1 MTPPLGQ
8 DGAEQLWPDPSYPE
22 LPGRVPTAAALGECI
37 VLDSTRWQRAQ
48 WKIKFVAEWLAA
60 LVLLVVTAPFQILAA
75 IAIKLDSPGPAIFV
89 QERLG
94 RKGKPFRMY
103 KFRGLRWQPGTP
115 LKLNPDGST
124 RVERDD
130 ERLTRVGRWLRLG
143 WDELPQLINVVKG
156 EMAIVGPRPDLPFHR
171 NFYTPE
177 EERKLTVLPGIT
189 GLPQA
194 LGRNEI
200 PWKQRIALDLEYIDR
215 YSLWLDLVVVWRT
228 LRILI
233 SRRGLFTSGHRAG
246 HSHQPANLQLP
257 PAPRRRHH
265 IRRLQSRPS
274 SVPKIL
280 CVFGTRPEAI
290 KMAPVIRALAARADR
305 LACSVCVTAQHRHML
320 DQVLKL
326 FGITPD
332 YDLNL
337 MEDGQTPSQVASAV
351 LRRLDPI
358 LRRERPDWVLVQG
371 DTTTVAAASIAAFY
385 AGVAVGHVEAGLR
398 THNKWSP
405 FPEEINRR
413 LAGVIAD
420 FHFAP
425 TREAAQTLL
434 HEGVPGDKILV
445 TGNTVID
452 ALHWAAAQPC
462 DPASLPLEPRCW
474 TDPNM
479 RVLLVTV
486 HRRESFGEPLEGICQ
501 ALRRI
506 ALSGNGHLKII
517 YPVHLNPAV
526 RRPAQRILG
535 DVPNISLLPPLEYL
549 QLVNTMKRAYLIL
562 TDSGGIQEEAPGFG
576 KPVLVLRDRTERPE
590 AVTAGTAK
598 VIGTDPHRIVA
609 ETSKLLEDEK
619 AYQHMARAVNP
630 FGDGQAAQRIAAAIL
645 GETVAPFRPS
655 AEAQ

>member
-1 MTPPLGQ
+1 MTPPVGRDGVEKVWQ
-8 DGAEQLWPDPSYPE
+8 DPGHPI
-22 LPGRVPTAAALGECI
+22 LPGGGQNAAAIGGRGARNG
-37 VLDSTRWQRAQ
+37 SPWQFAQ
-48 WKIKFVAEWLAA
+48 WSIKFVIEWLAA
-60 LVLLVVTAPFQILAA
+60 LVLLALTAPLQILAA
-75 IAIKLDSPGPAIFV
+75 IAIKVDSPGPAIFV

-94 RKGKPFRMY
+94 RHGKPFRMY
-103 KFRGLRWQPGTP
+103 KFRGLRWQPGAS

-124 RVERDD
+124 RVDADD

-143 WDELPQLINVVKG
+143 WDELPQLINVIKG

-177 EERKLTVLPGIT
+177 EERKLSVLPGIT
-189 GLPQA
+189 GLAQA
-194 LGRNEI
+194 RGRNEI

-215 YSLWLDLVVVWRT
+215 YSLWLDLIVVART

-233 SRRGLFTSGHRAG
+233 SRRGLFTSHHRPA
-246 HSHQPANLQLP
+246 HKHQPATVQP
-257 PAPRRRHH
+257 PTSRKPHFARRSQT
-265 IRRLQSRPS
+265 RRS
-274 SVPKIL
+274 SLPKIL

-290 KMAPVIRALAARADR
+290 KMAPVIRALAARSDR

-337 MEDGQTPSQVASAV
+337 MENGQSPSQVASAV
-351 LRRLDPI
+351 LSRLDPI

-371 DTTTVAAASIAAFY
+371 DTTTVAAASMAAYY

-398 THNKWSP
+398 TYNKWSP

-420 FHFAP
+420 LHFAP
-425 TREAAQTLL
+425 THEAGQSLL
-434 HEGVPGDKILV
+434 REGVVGDKILV

-452 ALHWAAAQPC
+452 ALHWAAAQPY
-462 DPASLPLEPRCW
+462 DPATLPLDPHCW
-474 TDPNM
+474 ADPQM

-486 HRRESFGEPLEGICQ
+486 HRRESFGQPLEGICQ
-501 ALRRI
+501 ALRSL
-506 ALSGNGHLKII
+506 ALGGNGHLKIL

-535 DVPNISLLPPLEYL
+535 DVPNVSLLPPLEYL
-549 QLVNTMKRAYLIL
+549 QLIHTMKRAYLIL

-609 ETSKLLEDEK
+609 ETSKLLDDEK
-619 AYQHMARAVNP
+619 AYQHMARAINP
-630 FGDGQAAQRIAAAIL
+630 FGDGHAAQRIAAAIL
-645 GETVAPFRPS
+645 GETVAPFRPTVG
-655 AEAQ
+655 AR